1 VLAFK
6 QHCLPSSWLNTPTG
20 ILLFQCQIHLW
31 LQCFLEESRSLMRL
45 PPRLPTAEAD
55 LKVPFQQAAT
65 KTIGDD
71 DKYFSRVS
79 LRMPQLTSTA
89 AVNNEVD
96 PKRPRSIT
104 DSSVSSDT
112 SPYDGWDGLTLE
124 YSIDWPLQLLFTRD
138 VLAK

>member
-1 VLAFK
+1 
-6 QHCLPSSWLNTPTG
+6 
-20 ILLFQCQIHLW
+20 
-31 LQCFLEESRSLMRL
+31 
-45 PPRLPTAEAD
+45 
-55 LKVPFQQAAT
+55 
-65 KTIGDD
+65 
-71 DKYFSRVS
+71 
-79 LRMPQLTSTA
+79 MPQLTSTA

-104 DSSVSSDT
+104 DGSVSNDT